1 VPFAYTLHD
10 QKSFITFCEHNRAKK
25 QTQKIL
31 TQKEQT
37 MDFIRFSA
45 FLKNSYAVIAQSGIR
60 VCHHYGL
67 DGVFTVF
74 AFFIRVGLGLFW
86 TFIFVL
92 FWIPFFQ

>member
-1 VPFAYTLHD
+1 M
-10 QKSFITFCEHNRAKK
+10 S
-25 QTQKIL
+25 KIL
-31 TQKEQT
+31 GL
-37 MDFIRFSA
+37 FFGIF
-45 FLKNSYAVIAQSGIR
+45 KNSYAAIAQSGVR
-60 VCHHYGL
+60 VCEHYAL